1 MAKIDGGIGSGGIGG
16 FIIHPCVSEIS
27 AFNMSLSKD
36 NLIKSLKE
44 ETREIEL
51 LLQEDML
58 SPLPCA
64 MEVARRRKIETIQ
77 AIGLSSDQVKEV
89 AMGMKSYVGLKE
101 LDLGSGTLGH
111 VGHSPISLVPPQLF
125 RSAFSQL

>member
-1 MAKIDGGIGSGGIGG
+1 
-16 FIIHPCVSEIS
+16 
-27 AFNMSLSKD
+27 MSLSKD

-125 RSAFSQL
+125 RSAFSQLY

>member
-1 MAKIDGGIGSGGIGG
+1 MGTGRIGG

-36 NLIKSLKE
+36 NLVKSLKE

-64 MEVARRRKIETIQ
+64 MEVARRKIETIQ
-77 AIGLSSDQVKEV
+77 AIGWE
-89 AMGMKSYVGLKE
+89 
-101 LDLGSGTLGH
+101 
-111 VGHSPISLVPPQLF
+111 
-125 RSAFSQL
+125 

>member
-1 MAKIDGGIGSGGIGG
+1 MGES
-16 FIIHPCVSEIS
+16 
-27 AFNMSLSKD
+27 SKLWED
-36 NLIKSLKE
+36 K
-44 ETREIEL
+44 RL

-101 LDLGSGTLGH
+101 LDLGGGALGH
-111 VGHSPISLVPPQLF
+111 VGHYPISAVPPQLF
-125 RSAFSQL
+125 RSAFPNLVKINLSNASQTSVKLAFLFSSLSSSLGGSRSRFSSWK